1 MAKARKATQS
11 EIDGVQYRRAK
22 LWQII
27 LFCCNALCGLTVYT
41 LIGQA
46 SYAASIGFGI
56 STLAVGGILTGT
68 RILDAITD
76 PLLAFLYDRVNTRFG
91 KLRILIMGGFA
102 IEALALLCMFDL
114 CSSKGFGMGM
124 FVFLYV
130 LYVIGYTIIN
140 MTIQTVPAILTNDPK
155 QRPTIGVWGT
165 VFNYMVPMAFSIV
178 LNMVILDRCGGT
190 YNQTYLSSAVHVTL
204 IVGLIGNILCCI
216 GVSAYDKPESF
227 VGLKKQE
234 PLKIGDMVDVLAH
247 NKPLQAYIAAQASD
261 KIAQTTASQSII
273 STMLYGIMIG
283 NMGLS
288 TILTVIA
295 MLPSIVFAIFGARYA
310 GKHGS
315 RKAILV
321 WSAACI
327 VASTVMI
334 LFFLA
339 VDPKKIAQ
347 MGIVTVL
354 YVVLNL
360 ALNGCKMC
368 VTTAG
373 SSFMADCIDY
383 ELDRS
388 GRYVPAVVSGTYS
401 LLDKLI
407 SSCGALIATGACAVI
422 GYVHTVPQ
430 PNDPMTTGVIAA
442 TLSVMY
448 GLPILGWIVSLIAM
462 KGCKL
467 TREEMVNVQKRIAEK
482 KQAGILEVAREN
494 GVEV

>member
-1 MAKARKATQS
+1 MAKKKITQS
-11 EIDGVQYRRAK
+11 EIDGVQYRKAK

-27 LFCCNALCGLTVYT
+27 LYACNALCGLTVYS

-76 PLLAFLYDRVNTRFG
+76 PLLAFLYDRVNTKFG
-91 KLRILIMGGFA
+91 KLRILILGGFA

-124 FVFLYV
+124 FIFLYV

-140 MTIQTVPAILTNDPK
+140 MTIQTIPAILSNDPK
-155 QRPTIGVWGT
+155 QRPTIGVWTT
-165 VFNYMVPMAFSIV
+165 VFNYMVPMVFSIV
-178 LNMVILDRCGGT
+178 LNMVILARCGGT
-190 YNQTYLSSAVHVTL
+190 YNQAYLSSAVHVTL

-216 GVSAYDKPESF
+216 GVSAYDKPETF
-227 VGLKKQE
+227 AGLKKRE
-234 PLKIGDMVDVLAH
+234 PLKIGDMVDVLTH

-273 STMLYGIMIG
+273 TTMLYGIMIG

-288 TILTVIA
+288 TILTVIS
-295 MLPSIVFAIFGARYA
+295 MLPSIIFAIFGARYA

-315 RKAILV
+315 RKATIV
-321 WSAACI
+321 WSAVCI
-327 VASTVMI
+327 GVSTLMI
-334 LFFLA
+334 LFFLV
-339 VDPKKIAQ
+339 VDPRKIAQ
-347 MGIVTVL
+347 MGVITIL
-354 YVVLNL
+354 YVLLNL

-368 VTTAG
+368 VTTA
-373 SSFMADCIDY
+373 SSAFMADCIDY

-430 PNDPMTTGVIAA
+430 PNDPLTTGVVAV
-442 TLSVMY
+442 TLAVMF

-467 TREEMVNVQKRIAEK
+467 TKEEMVNVQKRIAEK
-482 KQAGILEVAREN
+482 KKAGIMEVAREN

>member
-1 MAKARKATQS
+1 MAKTKTTQS
-11 EIDGVQYRRAK
+11 EIDGVSYRRAK

-27 LFCCNALCGLTVYT
+27 LFSCNALCGLTIYT

-91 KLRILIMGGFA
+91 KLRILILGGFA

-124 FVFLYV
+124 FISLYV
-130 LYVIGYTIIN
+130 MYVIGYTISN
-140 MTIQTVPAILTNDPK
+140 MTIQTIPAILTNDPK

-178 LNMVILDRCGGT
+178 LNMVILARCGGT
-190 YNQTYLSSAVHVTL
+190 YNQMYLTSAVRVTL
-204 IVGLIGNILCCI
+204 AVGLIGNILCCI
-216 GVSAYDKPESF
+216 GISAYDKPETF
-227 VGLKKQE
+227 AGLKKHE
-234 PLKIGDMVDVLAH
+234 PLKVKDMADVLMH
-247 NKPLQAYIAAQASD
+247 NKPLQAYIAAAASD

-273 STMLYGIMIG
+273 TTMLYGIMIG

-288 TILTVIA
+288 TILTVIS
-295 MLPSIVFAIFGARYA
+295 MLPSIIFAIFGARYA
-310 GKHGS
+310 GKYGS
-315 RKAILV
+315 RKATIV
-321 WSAACI
+321 WASACI
-327 VASTVMI
+327 GASTVMI

-339 VDPKKIAQ
+339 VDPRKIAQ
-347 MGIVTVL
+347 MGVVTIL
-354 YVVLNL
+354 YVLLNL

-430 PNDPMTTGVIAA
+430 PNDPMTTGVIAV

>member
-1 MAKARKATQS
+1 MAKAKKPTQS
-11 EIDGVQYRRAK
+11 ELDGVQYRRAK

-27 LFCCNALCGLTVYT
+27 LYACNALCGLTVYS

-56 STLAVGGILTGT
+56 STMAVGGILTGT

-102 IEALALLCMFDL
+102 VEALALLCMFDL
-114 CSSKGFGMGM
+114 CSSKGYGLWM

-130 LYVIGYTIIN
+130 LYVIGYTISN
-140 MTIQTVPAILTNDPK
+140 MTIQTIPAILSNDPK
-155 QRPTIGVWGT
+155 QRPTIGVWTT
-165 VFNYMVPMAFSIV
+165 VFNYLVPMVFSIV
-178 LNMVILDRCGGT
+178 LNMVVLARAGGT
-190 YNQTYLSSAVHVTL
+190 FNQVYLSSAVRITL
-204 IVGLIGNILCCI
+204 IVGLVGNILCCI
-216 GVSAYDKPESF
+216 GISAYDKPETF
-227 VGLKKQE
+227 VGLKKHE

-247 NKPLQAYIAAQASD
+247 NKPLQAYIAAAASD
-261 KIAQTTASQSII
+261 KIAQTTAGQSII
-273 STMLYGIMIG
+273 TTMLYGIMIG

-288 TILTVIA
+288 SILTVIS
-295 MLPSIVFAIFGARYA
+295 MLPSIVFAMFGAKYA

-315 RKAILV
+315 RKATIV
-321 WSAACI
+321 WSTACI
-327 VASTVMI
+327 AASAVMI

-339 VDPKKIAQ
+339 IDPKRIAQ
-347 MGIVTVL
+347 MGAITIG

-368 VTTAG
+368 VTTA
-373 SSFMADCIDY
+373 STSFMADCIDY

-407 SSCGALIATGACAVI
+407 SSVGGLIATGACAVI
-422 GYVHTVPQ
+422 GYVNTVPQ
-430 PNDPMTTGVIAA
+430 PNDPMTIGVVAV
-442 TLSVMY
+442 TLSVVY
-448 GLPILGWIVSLIAM
+448 GLPILGWIISLIAM
-462 KGCKL
+462 KGCCL
-467 TREEMVNVQKRIAEK
+467 TKEEMVNVQKRIAEK
-482 KQAGILEVAREN
+482 KKEGILETAREN
-494 GVEV
+494 GVNV

>member
-1 MAKARKATQS
+1 MAKKVKTTQS

-27 LFCCNALCGLTVYT
+27 LFCCNALCGLTVYS

-68 RILDAITD
+68 RILDALTD

-91 KLRILIMGGFA
+91 KLRILILGGFT
-102 IEALALLCMFDL
+102 IEALALWCMFDL

-124 FVFLYV
+124 FIFLYV

-140 MTIQTVPAILTNDPK
+140 MTIQTIPAILTNDPK
-155 QRPTIGVWGT
+155 QRPTIGVWMT
-165 VFNYMVPMAFSIV
+165 VFNYMVPMVFSIV
-178 LNMVILDRCGGT
+178 LNMVILARCGGT
-190 YNQTYLSSAVHVTL
+190 YNQAYLSSAVRVTL
-204 IVGLIGNILCCI
+204 LIGLLGNVLCCI
-216 GVSAYDKPESF
+216 GVSAYDKPETF
-227 VGLKKQE
+227 AGLKKHE
-234 PLKIGDMVDVLAH
+234 PLKIKDMADVLMH
-247 NKPLQAYIAAQASD
+247 NKPLQAYIAAAASD

-273 STMLYGIMIG
+273 TTMLYGIMIG

-288 TILTVIA
+288 TILTVIS
-295 MLPSIVFAIFGARYA
+295 MLPSIIFAIFGARYA

-315 RKAILV
+315 RKATIV
-321 WSAACI
+321 WSTVCI
-327 VASTVMI
+327 GVSTLMI

-339 VDPKKIAQ
+339 VDPRKIAQ
-347 MGIVTVL
+347 MGVVTIL
-354 YVVLNL
+354 YVLLNL

-368 VTTAG
+368 VTTAS

-430 PNDPMTTGVIAA
+430 PNDPMTTGVIAV
-442 TLSVMY
+442 TLAIMF
-448 GLPILGWIVSLIAM
+448 GMPILGWIVSLIAM

-467 TREEMVNVQKRIAEK
+467 TKEEMVSVQKRIAEK
-482 KQAGILEVAREN
+482 KREGILETAREN